1 MKRNVRW
8 SVPKTDGLGRVS
20 YASKCGR
27 YRIEK
32 KQYASGRNGYFNTV
46 AYKTFLIATGKE
58 LGEND
63 KLVTAKDEAD
73 YHNDPNWEPDS

>member
-1 MKRNVRW
+1 MERKVSWNKPV
-8 SVPKTDGLGRVS
+8 TDPLGRVS
-20 YASKCGR
+20 YTSKCGR

-46 AYKTFLIATGKE
+46 AYKTYLVGQTVA

-73 YHNDPNWEPDS
+73 YHNDPNWEPT